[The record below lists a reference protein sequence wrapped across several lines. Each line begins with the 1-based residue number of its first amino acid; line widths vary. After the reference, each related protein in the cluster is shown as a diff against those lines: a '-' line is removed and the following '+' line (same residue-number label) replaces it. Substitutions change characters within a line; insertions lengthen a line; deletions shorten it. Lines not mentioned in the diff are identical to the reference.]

1 MSVFLDTEQNACSV
15 VHVTIV
21 AAHETRPSSEVTS
34 LLQIEP
40 TDPMQ
45 APSLLSAR
53 PPRIQNVWRCVSTDF
68 VESRDFHVHLD
79 CVLQVLAGRT
89 DGLGK
94 LRSNGWKIYLLAYWS
109 SLFGHGGPSLS
120 AAQARALGD
129 LDIDIDFDV
138 YFSRGAVSRGSS
150 VRERA
155 SSPPVSNRPPGPQE
169 PGLDRARGSSLRRS
183 FIPAFAIV
191 RIDDVVGS
199 GGQEQAVTV
208 KKIVADLEE
217 ARSEVDRLNQIHS
230 EKSCFYSW
238 HNTKIEVEVLRRLG
252 SSDA

>member
-1 MSVFLDTEQNACSV
+1 MFGDAFRLILSN
-15 VHVTIV
+15 
-21 AAHETRPSSEVTS
+21 HETFMCTW
-34 LLQIEP
+34 I
-40 TDPMQ
+40 
-45 APSLLSAR
+45 AFFKC
-53 PPRIQNVWRCVSTDF
+53 WRG
-68 VESRDFHVHLD
+68 
-79 CVLQVLAGRT
+79 GRT
-89 DGLGK
+89 AWANFEAMVG
-94 LRSNGWKIYLLAYWS
+94 RSTWLAYWS